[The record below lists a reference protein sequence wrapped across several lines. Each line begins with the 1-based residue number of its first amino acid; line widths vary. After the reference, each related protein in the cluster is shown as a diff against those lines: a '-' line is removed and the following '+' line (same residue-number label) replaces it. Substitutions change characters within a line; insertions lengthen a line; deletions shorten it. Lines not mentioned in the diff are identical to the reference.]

1 MDSLTAIGLDVAAVA
16 VVVYC
21 AYAAAK
27 KGFLRTVVQMIA
39 MWRYWLP
46 LCFSAVRPRRSFTI
60 VSLSRF

>member
-39 MWRYWLP
+39 YV
-46 LCFSAVRPRRSFTI
+46 AVLAVFQPFGRAGRLRSC
-60 VSLSRF
+60 R